1 MRSKLTYWLETVQL
15 TDAMKKELNAFQLR
29 GIRQI
34 LNKTHTY
41 WNRDHT
47 NKHLIEEATKAAYPN
62 KPWKRIKLFSEFYL
76 ERKIKLMGHIIR
88 AKDSDPLRAVT
99 FLPNSLTVIPL
110 DSKKRAGRPKIDWI
124 EQTKQ
129 DIWTAHLNSYGYASQ
144 EEQDNI
150 IWFAA
155 KHRLF

>member
-1 MRSKLTYWLETVQL
+1 MRCQHIYTCFPIGFL
-15 TDAMKKELNAFQLR
+15 DAFQLR

-62 KPWKRIKLFSEFYL
+62 KPWKKIKLFSQFYQ

-88 AKDSDPLRAVT
+88 ASNSDPLRSVT
-99 FLPNSLTVIPL
+99 FQPDTITPIPL
-110 DSKKRAGRPKIDWI
+110 DSKRRVGRPKIDWI
-124 EQTKQ
+124 EETKKE
-129 DIWTAHLNSYGYASQ
+129 IWLTQLNGHSYEGTA
-144 EEQDNI
+144 EQDDI
-150 IWFAA
+150 ITFAA
-155 KHRLF
+155 TNRLF